1 MRGKLPKKRLME
13 PTKNNYLAF
22 TLIELLVVIAVL
34 GILAGVAGPNLKGW
48 YCRQEIKNDFS
59 ELNGFLSTLRLEAIN
74 RNSTVMAVVENE
86 GTGALISTSIGPQ
99 GIRSS
104 CGTGIDG
111 EGVTETFTTDTDG
124 SSLEVEDSTTNTCF
138 HADGSASDASY
149 TITRQCGG
157 EIDDGGKKY
166 EFKNQIFSA
175 TGFIQKF
182 KRIRISDDIPQW
194 EEM

>member
-1 MRGKLPKKRLME
+1 
-13 PTKNNYLAF
+13 
-22 TLIELLVVIAVL
+22 
-34 GILAGVAGPNLKGW
+34 
-48 YCRQEIKNDFS
+48 
-59 ELNGFLSTLRLEAIN
+59 
-74 RNSTVMAVVENE
+74 MAVVESR
-86 GTGALISTSIGPQ
+86 GTGALISTKIGPQ
-99 GIRSS
+99 GIKSS
-104 CGTGIDG
+104 CGMGIDG
-111 EGVTETFTTDTDG
+111 EGITGTFTTDTDG
-124 SSLEVEDSTTNTCF
+124 SSLEDDTTNTCF

-182 KRIRISDDIPQW
+182 KRIRVSDDIPQW